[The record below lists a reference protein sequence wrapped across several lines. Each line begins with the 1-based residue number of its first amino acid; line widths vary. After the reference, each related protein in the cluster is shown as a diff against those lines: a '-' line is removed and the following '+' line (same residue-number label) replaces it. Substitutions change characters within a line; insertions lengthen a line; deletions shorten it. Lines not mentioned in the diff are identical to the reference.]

1 MDTNEKAAA
10 SRRIRRVL
18 VALIFFAA
26 ALNYVDRQVLALLKP
41 ILQTEFSW
49 DNQDFAHLGSVF
61 QLSAAV
67 ALPFVGWFVDRIG
80 VRWGYLIAV
89 GVWSLAG
96 MAHAFATSM
105 QQFVAARA
113 VLAVAES
120 VHTPAAVKSMATYL
134 PLKERSLGIGLMN
147 TAPNV
152 GAVLTPLLIP
162 PIALAF
168 GWKSAFIVTGALGFV
183 WMAFWWPSVRRLK
196 PVQSESVQSAALRVP
211 VRWSSLF
218 RQRSTWAFVGAKL
231 LVDQVWW
238 FVLFWTPDFFHRVFG
253 MGQAELGKPI
263 AIVYSMAAIGALSSG
278 MLFPRLLDRGY
289 AVDRARKV
297 PMLVYALLI
306 LPIPLAITAG
316 LAVDG
321 GTDHRPRALC
331 PPGVHDQPVR
341 PGCGRRAAVG
351 RRDGHRARR
360 GGGQPFRNG
369 DHRTRRLVARKRP
382 RLLAD
387 VRDLRERLPA
397 GARMDPADAAT
408 AAARRRAGRRRDLR
422 TADRGGRLHFGALSS
437 PTPSVVSSR
446 RAPASIWSIITPKP
460 SSAPK

>member
-10 SRRIRRVL
+10 SRRIRRML

-41 ILQTEFSW
+41 ILQVEFSW

-61 QLSAAV
+61 QLAAAF

-80 VRWGYLIAV
+80 VRWGYMLAV

-105 QQFVAARA
+105 QQFVTARA

-152 GAVLTPLLIP
+152 GAILTPLLIP

-196 PVQSESVQSAALRVP
+196 PVQSESVQSAAPRVP

-218 RQRSTWAFVGAKL
+218 RQRTTWAFVGAKL

-238 FVLFWTPDFFHRVFG
+238 FILFWTPDFFHRVFG

-316 LAVDG
+316 SPWTAALIIGLALFAHQG
-321 GTDHRPRALC
+321 FMTNLFGLA
-331 PPGVHDQPVR
+331 
-341 PGCGRRAAVG
+341 
-351 RRDGHRARR
+351 
-360 GGGQPFRNG
+360 
-369 DHRTRRLVARKRP
+369 
-382 RLLAD
+382 AD
-387 VRDLRERLPA
+387 VVP
-397 GARMDPADAAT
+397 
-408 AAARRRAGRRRDLR
+408 
-422 TADRGGRLHFGALSS
+422 
-437 PTPSVVSSR
+437 PSVVATVIALGAVAGNLSGTAIIELAGWSLENGHGYWPMF
-446 RAPASIWSIITPKP
+446 AICASAYLLALGWIQLMLPRLRLADEQGVT
-460 SSAPK
+460 AA